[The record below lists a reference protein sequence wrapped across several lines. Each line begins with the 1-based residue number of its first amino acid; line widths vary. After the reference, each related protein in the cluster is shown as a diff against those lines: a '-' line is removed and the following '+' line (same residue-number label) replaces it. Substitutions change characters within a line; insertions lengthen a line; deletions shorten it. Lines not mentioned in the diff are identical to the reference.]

1 METER
6 TDYYKLEKL
15 CAEERLSAPV
25 GVDYAV
31 SLHEMNWFR
40 FDGCEPSGKFSE
52 SGLMQVE
59 KNVQVYMDKEWHPVI
74 FYTTS
79 YSGPCAP
86 ILQGTLHYHDSPAGR
101 LIDPEKAA
109 QAVKDSVDRGTPT
122 REIATASR
130 YLMLAAVSICTD
142 SMNAFEH
149 YLDASEGYQ
158 RENAEY
164 MVLDG
169 RKAAAQIQS
178 ILGVMSELEGLEEHE

>member
-1 METER
+1 ME
-6 TDYYKLEKL
+6 
-15 CAEERLSAPV
+15 
-25 GVDYAV
+25 
-31 SLHEMNWFR
+31 
-40 FDGCEPSGKFSE
+40 
-52 SGLMQVE
+52 
-59 KNVQVYMDKEWHPVI
+59 
-74 FYTTS
+74 
-79 YSGPCAP
+79 
-86 ILQGTLHYHDSPAGR
+86 ILGTPFVCTKGADDSPPLTLMPDPPKGIDRNIAPAGK

-149 YLDASEGYQ
+149 YLDASEEYQ

-178 ILGVMSELEGLEEHE
+178 ILGVMSELEGLEEH

>member
-79 YSGPCAP
+79 YSGPAHRYKEP
-86 ILQGTLHYHDSPAGR
+86 GVIMTHPAGR

-130 YLMLAAVSICTD
+130 YLMLAAMSICND

-149 YLDASEGYQ
+149 YLDASEEYQ

>member
-1 METER
+1 METTKIVITR
-6 TDYYKLEKL
+6 KPLADLDSIPDML
-15 CAEERLSAPV
+15 C
-25 GVDYAV
+25 D
-31 SLHEMNWFR
+31 
-40 FDGCEPSGKFSE
+40 
-52 SGLMQVE
+52 VE
-59 KNVQVYMDKEWHPVI
+59 NDI
-74 FYTTS
+74 DRNF
-79 YSGPCAP
+79 A
-86 ILQGTLHYHDSPAGR
+86 PAGR

-130 YLMLAAVSICTD
+130 YLMLAAMSICND

-149 YLDASEGYQ
+149 YLHASEDYQ

-178 ILGVMSELEGLEEHE
+178 ILGVMSELEGLEEHEEH

>member
-1 METER
+1 MEIFGTPFVC
-6 TDYYKLEKL
+6 TNGADGSPPLTLMPDPPKD
-15 CAEERLSAPV
+15 
-25 GVDYAV
+25 VDRNIA
-31 SLHEMNWFR
+31 
-40 FDGCEPSGKFSE
+40 
-52 SGLMQVE
+52 
-59 KNVQVYMDKEWHPVI
+59 
-74 FYTTS
+74 
-79 YSGPCAP
+79 
-86 ILQGTLHYHDSPAGR
+86 PAGR

-149 YLDASEGYQ
+149 YLDASEDYQ

-178 ILGVMSELEGLEEHE
+178 ILGVMSELEGLEEH